1 MSDSITAS
9 TLAPTPV
16 PGNLLVTTSGANIS
30 ASWTAPVFSSTQSL
44 IGYRL
49 AYRLRNTQT
58 WTKVPLTASTTY
70 SMDWTGSGNP
80 AGNYEFAELTR
91 YSENGLAKSSR
102 LSCKL
107 VKGYNG
113 VGNKSEGSSQG
124 LAQRSTVSVYP
135 NPAKDVL
142 YVQAPLSS
150 ELVLLDMSGKTLIKR
165 TSTAVET
172 SLDLSSFA
180 HGMYMPHVQTPGTSF
195 SQRVVK
201 R

>member
-1 MSDSITAS
+1 MDESSADRINH
-9 TLAPTPV
+9 LFD
-16 PGNLLVTTSGANIS
+16 GLDGIRES
-30 ASWTAPVFSSTQSL
+30 ASNHELP
-44 IGYRL
+44 
-49 AYRLRNTQT
+49 
-58 WTKVPLTASTTY
+58 
-70 SMDWTGSGNP
+70 
-80 AGNYEFAELTR
+80 LTR
-91 YSENGLAKSSR
+91 YSEKWFGEELR

-113 VGNKSEGSSQG
+113 GANQKAAAASAQG
-124 LAQRSTVSVYP
+124 STVSVYP
-135 NPAKDVL
+135 NPAKDAF
-142 YVQAPLSS
+142 YAAPLSS

-180 HGMYMPHVQTPGTSF
+180 HGMYMLHVQTPGTSF